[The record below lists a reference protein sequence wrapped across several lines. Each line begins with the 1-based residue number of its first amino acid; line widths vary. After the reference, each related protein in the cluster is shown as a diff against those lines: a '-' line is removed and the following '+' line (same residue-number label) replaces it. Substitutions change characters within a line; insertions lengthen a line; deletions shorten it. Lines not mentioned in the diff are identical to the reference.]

1 MYVQYFNDIDFKSF
15 KTNGPS
21 IMVGLPLRYVYAFL
35 LVRFDLIVKKK
46 CLEVQNEI
54 IKSRKS
60 KERQY
65 WEMTMIDNTLH
76 RKQKVEQQEPH

>member
-21 IMVGLPLRYVYAFL
+21 IMVGLPLRNVYAFL

-54 IKSRKS
+54 IKSVNRRK
-60 KERQY
+60 
-65 WEMTMIDNTLH
+65 DNTE
-76 RKQKVEQQEPH
+76 K